1 MTEKINITKLARLA
15 SLSLDGC
22 DTKAL
27 YAQLQE
33 TMEYAS
39 TLMELDGSPEELPQ
53 PVALSCLRVDIALPS
68 PERSVILNNS
78 SFVSDGFIAV
88 PKIISDDN

>member
-39 TLMELDGSPEELPQ
+39 SLMELDGSPEVLPQ
-53 PVALSCLRVDIALPS
+53 PVALS
-68 PERSVILNNS
+68 
-78 SFVSDGFIAV
+78 
-88 PKIISDDN
+88 